1 MGADRRKEKDWK
13 GSYTV
18 EAAVILPLTVLIL
31 AAVLLTTFY
40 IHDQSMAQGMV
51 CEIAATAGNCRTE
64 QERQEKAAQL
74 RNGVTSSRFLGSRG
88 VHVSVAV
95 GKSEIHAACTAAY
108 PVPGI
113 AAQFLTKGEW
123 KTDKSWQLKVTDPVK
138 TIWQIRGVKG
148 LIGGNL

>member
-1 MGADRRKEKDWK
+1 MRKENMEEKEWK

-31 AAVLLTTFY
+31 AAVLLTAFY
-40 IHDQSMAQGMV
+40 IHDQSMAQGIV

-74 RNGVTSSRFLGSRG
+74 RNKVTSSGFLGSRG
-88 VHVSVAV
+88 VHASTAV
-95 GKSEIHAACTAAY
+95 GKSEIHAACTASY

-148 LIGGNL
+148 LIGGSL